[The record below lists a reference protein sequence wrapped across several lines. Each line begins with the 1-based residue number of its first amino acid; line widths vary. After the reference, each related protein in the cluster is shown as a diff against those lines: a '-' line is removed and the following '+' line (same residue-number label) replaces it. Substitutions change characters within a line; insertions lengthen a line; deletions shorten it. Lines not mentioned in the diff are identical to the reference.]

1 MKNYILII
9 NWIYPNRILI
19 RRKNMRYLK
28 MTLVSLEAVHTH
40 THTDSLVNNKKVN
53 NLGRVILS
61 CISIDTG

>member
-40 THTDSLVNNKKVN
+40 THTDSLDNKKVN
-53 NLGRVILS
+53 IKDRVILS

>member
-1 MKNYILII
+1 MK
-9 NWIYPNRILI
+9 
-19 RRKNMRYLK
+19 YLK

-40 THTDSLVNNKKVN
+40 THTDSLDNYKKVN

>member
-1 MKNYILII
+1 
-9 NWIYPNRILI
+9 
-19 RRKNMRYLK
+19 MRYLK

-40 THTDSLVNNKKVN
+40 THTHTDSLKNLKKVN